1 MNIDPTQ
8 LTIDLIN
15 CPSVTPQEGGALIL
29 LDSILTK
36 ANFKCQRIDRNGIP
50 NLFARWGSSLSGST
64 FCFNGHTDV
73 VPPGDLELWK
83 SKPFEARN
91 EDGFIYGRGAVDMKS
106 AIAAF
111 VAASVTYLNTLE
123 PKGSIV
129 LAITGDEE
137 GKAKDGTKAILD
149 WMKENNEII
158 NHCVVGEPTSTNVV
172 GDTVKIGRRGSLSIN
187 FTAIG
192 LQGHVAYPNDAVNP
206 IPAIMDL
213 IKSLSEES
221 LDAGN
226 EYFDPSSLVVTTIDT
241 NNTTTNLIPG
251 KIKSTINIRFNDL
264 HSSNSLLVWL
274 KKVTSKIE
282 NKYQLKIQMQEQISG
297 EPFITKPGQFSNLIK
312 SSIEKQLNVT
322 PRFSTSGGTSDAR
335 FIKDCCPVVEIGL
348 IGETMHKV
356 NERVEIEHI
365 KQLTSIY
372 NEILTSY
379 FKNF

>member
-172 GDTVKIGRRGSLSIN
+172 GDTIKIGRRGSLSIN

-241 NNTTTNLIPG
+241 NNTTPNLIPG

-264 HSSNSLLVWL
+264 HSGNSLLVWL
-274 KKVTSKIE
+274 KKVTNKIE
-282 NKYQLKIQMQEQISG
+282 KKYQLKIQMQEQISG
-297 EPFITKPGQFSNLIK
+297 EPFITKPGQFSDLIK

-335 FIKDCCPVVEIGL
+335 FIKDCCPVVEVGL

-372 NEILTSY
+372 NEILASY